1 MHKKPNG
8 AVIYNGASQIDGQQ
22 VVIIATG
29 LATGSTNRKTGDM
42 IQTYILRADQSPIDA
57 AKSGADESVCGKCP
71 HRGMITE
78 TGTLDDLVGRSNIN
92 RTCYVNLG
100 QGPLSVWR
108 AWQRG
113 AYPHMTANE
122 LPQVAWLIFGRFVR
136 LGTYG
141 DPAAAPTALWDKI
154 LALAAGH
161 TGYTHQWR
169 VRQDLAQYCMASVDD
184 EHERDAAQALGWRTF
199 RVATND
205 TRAQS
210 EVVCPASAEAGKKL
224 TCADCLACSGNATR
238 RKGSI
243 VIQAHGSS
251 AVMSN
256 FKKLT
261 ARAAWAS
268 LDV

>member
-1 MHKKPNG
+1 MHEKPNG
-8 AVIYNGASQIDGQQ
+8 AVIYHGPSTIDKQRI
-22 VVIIATG
+22 VIIATG

-57 AKSGADESVCGKCP
+57 AKSGADESVCGQCP
-71 HRGMITE
+71 HRGVIAE
-78 TGTLDDLVGRSNIN
+78 DSNIN

-100 QGPLSVWR
+100 QGPLNVWR

-113 AYPHMTANE
+113 AYPHMNANE
-122 LPQVAWLIFGRFVR
+122 LPQVAWLIFGRLVR

-154 LALAAGH
+154 LALASGH
-161 TGYTHQWR
+161 TGYTHQWK
-169 VRQDLAQYCMASVDD
+169 VRPDLAQYCMASVDN
-184 EHERDAAQALGWRTF
+184 EHERDEAQALGWRTF

-224 TCADCLACSGNATR
+224 TCAECLACSGNATKR
-238 RKGSI
+238 RGSI

-261 ARAAWAS
+261 QRLAQ
-268 LDV
+268 

>member
-8 AVIYNGASQIDGQQ
+8 AVIYNGPSMIDGQR

-57 AKSGADESVCGKCP
+57 AKTGADESVCGQCP

-78 TGTLDDLVGRSNIN
+78 TGTLDDLVGRSNIG

-113 AYPHMTANE
+113 AYPHMNANE
-122 LPQVAWLIFGRFVR
+122 LPQIAWLIFGRFVR

-154 LALAAGH
+154 LALASGH

-169 VRQDLAQYCMASVDD
+169 VRQDLAQYCMASVDN
-184 EHERDAAQALGWRTF
+184 EHERDEAQALGWRTF

-205 TRAQS
+205 TRAPS

-224 TCADCLACSGNATR
+224 TCAECLACSGNATKR
-238 RKGSI
+238 RGSI

-261 ARAAWAS
+261 QRLAQ
-268 LDV
+268 